1 MKLAHFV
8 ITRFCLRGRQMF
20 SRVDGPEVGRI
31 GPYKSR
37 TVNFRLKLLEMI
49 GLPGLL
55 AQTNQ
60 EFTWVLLVDAD
71 LEEGVKERLR
81 EMTRAKARVVL
92 HEYRP
97 DAPDRLE
104 KLGWLDPLLTDRPDY
119 VVTTIND
126 DDDALP
132 RRFVDV
138 VQSHAFALSAQG
150 RLPPVKLMGA
160 KRVVMWNT
168 LFTPNAPLGWAVPW
182 PGQVSVASTGFTLL
196 CRYPTFDFSV
206 LGMRHA
212 YAETYFD
219 FHAPPPVENV
229 RFYRQA
235 FLEAARD
242 PSVGRIAMGNDA
254 FFDVS
259 RQAGPVLLSNHGA
272 NNLSWRLWFREH
284 IPADRRDLLLKV
296 SGAETFPDVSLDWEA
311 ARRYARLFSLW
322 RVGLRLLDR
331 KRYGARS
338 HTVER
343 VRRFRD
349 WTRAVLRGSRKR
361 CPPR

>member
-1 MKLAHFV
+1 MKLVHFV
-8 ITRFCLRGRQMF
+8 ITRFGLSGRQMF
-20 SRVDGPEVGRI
+20 SRTAGPEVGRF

-49 GLPGLL
+49 CLPGLL

-60 EFTWVLLVDAD
+60 DFTWVLLVDAD

-81 EMTRAKARVVL
+81 EITRAKDRVL
-92 HEYRP
+92 LYEYQP

-104 KLGWLDPLLTDRPDY
+104 TLGWLAPLRSDPPDY
-119 VVTTIND
+119 VLTTIND
-126 DDDALP
+126 DDDVLP
-132 RRFVDV
+132 RRFIDV
-138 VQSHAFALSAQG
+138 VQSHALTLSAQG

-160 KRVVMWNT
+160 RRSVMWNIVC
-168 LFTPNAPLGWAVPW
+168 TPNAPLGWAAPP
-182 PGQVSVASTGFTLL
+182 PGTVSVTSSGFTLL
-196 CRYPTFDFSV
+196 CRYPAFDFSV

-242 PSVGRIAMGNDA
+242 AAVGRTAMGDDA

-259 RQAGPVLLSNHGA
+259 RLAGTVLISNHGA
-272 NNLSWRLWFREH
+272 NNLSWRLRFWARV
-284 IPADRRDLLLKV
+284 PADRRAALQKV
-296 SGAETFPDVSLDWEA
+296 SGAETFPDVSLDWDA
-311 ARRYARLFSLW
+311 VHRYRSIFSPW
-322 RVGLRLLDR
+322 RTSLRLLDR
-331 KRYGARS
+331 KLYGARH
-338 HTVER
+338 HTVDR

-349 WTRAVLRGSRKR
+349 WTRALLRGSRKR
-361 CPPR
+361 